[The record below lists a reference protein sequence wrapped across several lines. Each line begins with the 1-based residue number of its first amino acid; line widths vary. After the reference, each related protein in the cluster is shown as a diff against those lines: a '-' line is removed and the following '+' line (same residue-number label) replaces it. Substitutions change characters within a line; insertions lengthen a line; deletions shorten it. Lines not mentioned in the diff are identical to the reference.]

1 VEYVEEPTYGMHEHT
16 YRMYERQERVES
28 TRRTQAQ
35 RAADTRDALIAA
47 ARQLFA
53 AHGFAD
59 VALETIVRAAGV
71 TRGALYH
78 HFADKT
84 ELFAAVFE
92 QVEGELAARMGQ
104 AIVAANQT
112 DPVTIMR
119 LGVDFWLDAS
129 SDPEVQRI
137 VLVDA
142 PAVLGWAR
150 WTEIGNRY
158 NIGFVRDLLAGA
170 IELGRIPPQPVEA
183 TALTMLGAMREATL
197 YVARAKDHDQARREA
212 GVVMSR
218 LIQSLSAS

>member
-1 VEYVEEPTYGMHEHT
+1 MYEDT
-16 YRMYERQERVES
+16 YRMYERRGLMDEN
-28 TRRTQAQ
+28 RRTQAE
-35 RAADTRDALIAA
+35 RAAETREALIGA
-47 ARQLFA
+47 ARPLFA
-53 AHGFAD
+53 EHGFSE

-92 QVEGELAARMGQ
+92 QVEAEVAARMGQ
-104 AIVAANQT
+104 AIVAANPT
-112 DPVTIMR
+112 DPVEVMR
-119 LGVDFWLDAS
+119 RGADFWLDAC

-142 PAVLGWAR
+142 PAVLGWTR

-158 NIGFVRDLLAGA
+158 NIGMVRDLLAGA
-170 IELGRIPPQPVEA
+170 IEIGRIPPQPVEA

-197 YVARAKDHDQARREA
+197 YVARAEDHDHARQEA
-212 GVVMSR
+212 GAVMNR
-218 LIQSLSAS
+218 LMQAL

>member
-1 VEYVEEPTYGMHEHT
+1 M
-16 YRMYERQERVES
+16 ER
-28 TRRTQAQ
+28 TRRTQAE
-35 RAADTRDALIAA
+35 RTAETREALLKA
-47 ARQLFA
+47 ARPLFA

-92 QVEGELAARMGQ
+92 QVEAEVAGCMSE
-104 AIVAANQT
+104 AIIAANQT
-112 DPVTIMR
+112 DPVEVMR
-119 LGVDFWLDAS
+119 LGAHFWLDAC

-142 PAVLGWAR
+142 PAVLGWTR

-158 NIGFVRDLLAGA
+158 NMGMVRELLKSA
-170 IELGRIPPQPVEA
+170 IEASRIPPQPVEA
-183 TALTMLGAMREATL
+183 TALTLLGAMREATL
-197 YVARAKDHDQARREA
+197 YVARAQDHAPARREA
-212 GVVMSR
+212 GDVMDR
-218 LIQSLSAS
+218 FIRALGAN